1 MLKLPKPAAIV
12 MQATLG
18 IALSA
23 PWAVSALAAS
33 ANTATQS
40 QTTPRLQEGDLVRL
54 RSGGPEMTIKS
65 VRGNWVIAI
74 WWNEVF
80 GGFQSA
86 GFPVAMVDGPITL
99 PPVNVRPQTSPTD
112 RSDHPPGGATPGGPA
127 EGSDHPPGDL
137 SSAGQPN
144 QTPTAPSINQTRQV
158 RPVNT
163 TTLGSPSTRPAR
175 VLPSQ
180 QGAGPL
186 QQGTDTNEPI
196 GVPQLRPALALP
208 LQQGTALNQTVL
220 PLQQGTSANQT
231 IGVPQVRPVLVLPQG
246 TVQTALPL
254 PLRQGTGT
262 NQTIGVGQV
271 RPANA
276 GTSMHVQGVIA
287 KRL

>member
-1 MLKLPKPAAIV
+1 MLKLPKPTAIAI
-12 MQATLG
+12 QATLG

-23 PWAVSALAAS
+23 SWAVSALAAP
-33 ANTATQS
+33 ADTTQS
-40 QTTPRLQEGDLVRL
+40 QTTRLQEGDLVRL
-54 RSGGPEMTIKS
+54 RSGGPEMTVKS
-65 VRGNWVIAI
+65 VRGTWVIAI
-74 WWNEVF
+74 WWNEAF

-112 RSDHPPGGATPGGPA
+112 RSDHPPGGATPGGPT
-127 EGSDHPPGDL
+127 EGGDHPPGDL
-137 SSAGQPN
+137 SSAGQSN
-144 QTPTAPSINQTRQV
+144 QNPTPPSINRTRQV
-158 RPVNT
+158 RPVNA

-186 QQGTDTNEPI
+186 QQGTDTNQP
-196 GVPQLRPALALP
+196 
-208 LQQGTALNQTVL
+208 
-220 PLQQGTSANQT
+220 

-276 GTSMHVQGVIA
+276 STSMRAQGVIA

>member
-1 MLKLPKPAAIV
+1 MLKLPKPAAIAI
-12 MQATLG
+12 QATLG

-23 PWAVSALAAS
+23 SWAVSALATP

-74 WWNEVF
+74 WWNEAF

-99 PPVNVRPQTSPTD
+99 PPVNVRPQTSPSE
-112 RSDHPPGGATPGGPA
+112 RSDHPPGGATPGGPT

-137 SSAGQPN
+137 GSAGQPN
-144 QTPTAPSINQTRQV
+144 QSPTAQSINQTRQV
-158 RPVNT
+158 RPVNPT
-163 TTLGSPSTRPAR
+163 RSTSGSTRPAR
-175 VLPSQ
+175 ILPSQ
-180 QGAGPL
+180 R
-186 QQGTDTNEPI
+186 DT
-196 GVPQLRPALALP
+196 VF
-208 LQQGTALNQTVL
+208 NQTVL
-220 PLQQGTSANQT
+220 PLQQGTSTNPT
-231 IGVPQVRPVLVLPQG
+231 IAVPQVRPVLALPQG

-254 PLRQGTGT
+254 PLQQDTGT
-262 NQTIGVGQV
+262 NQKIGIGQV

-276 GTSMHVQGVIA
+276 GTSMRAQGVIG
-287 KRL
+287 KGL